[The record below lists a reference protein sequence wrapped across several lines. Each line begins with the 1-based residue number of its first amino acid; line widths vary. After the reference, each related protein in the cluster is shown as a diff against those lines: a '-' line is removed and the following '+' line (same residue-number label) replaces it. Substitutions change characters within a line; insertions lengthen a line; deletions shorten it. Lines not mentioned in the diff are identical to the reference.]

1 MMKLIQINVMKVWG
15 MPKVNQVLRMA
26 LISLNILI
34 NMKIKYS
41 IYNPFLKSNLIR
53 FSVICQFTNHD

>member
-34 NMKIKYS
+34 NMPAHMLVQKNIS
-41 IYNPFLKSNLIR
+41 HLR
-53 FSVICQFTNHD
+53 